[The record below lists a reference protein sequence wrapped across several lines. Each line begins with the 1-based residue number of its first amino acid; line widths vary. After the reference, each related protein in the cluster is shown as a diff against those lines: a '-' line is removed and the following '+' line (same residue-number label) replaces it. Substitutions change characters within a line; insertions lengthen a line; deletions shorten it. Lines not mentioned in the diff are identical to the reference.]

1 VLRDLKDLRE
11 IRVSKDLSV
20 IHLKDHRV
28 LKVIHHKE
36 ILVEVV
42 IKEPKEVQV
51 TLHKEE

>member
-20 IHLKDHRV
+20 IHLKGHRV